1 MLAACVESVFDLL
14 KGLGRE
20 EDVGEEVSVAPAAI
34 FLTSQHCIFLVPM
47 LNLPL
52 HSLNTGLLA
61 VAIVSGVGLVPF
73 PQAGT
78 ILVVSPPFMID
89 FLLQLDVQE
98 MLLGDF
104 GESLHVLISEA
115 GSIVEPIGL
124 HGFLK
129 VKFVPHPHSQ

>member
-1 MLAACVESVFDLL
+1 MLD
-14 KGLGRE
+14 
-20 EDVGEEVSVAPAAI
+20 
-34 FLTSQHCIFLVPM
+34 
-47 LNLPL
+47 LPL

-61 VAIVSGVGLVPF
+61 VAIVSGIGLVPF

-78 ILVVSPPFMID
+78 ILVVSPAFMID
-89 FLLQLDVQE
+89 FLLQLEVQE

-104 GESLHVLISEA
+104 GESLQVLISEA